1 MSAHARRYRW
11 WLLSVAAVCVTG
23 HTVLA
28 VPPTKGQPINKNVGP
43 GWPHLRGPHYDG
55 IDSTCKLADSWPSR
69 GPPVLWIRELGQGYS
84 GFAVVAGRA
93 YTQSQNLAG
102 QYVMCLDATTGA
114 TLWEY
119 RYDWPSK
126 PAGSYPGPMATPTW
140 HAGKIYFAA
149 PSGLVGCLDDRTG
162 APLWSVNVKK
172 VFGSSGTE
180 FGYACTPSV
189 EDGKVILPVGG
200 PGASVVALDADTGKT
215 IWKSGDDPAS
225 YCPALPITYRGRR
238 CSLAFLRNAL
248 ALFDVA
254 NGKQMWRQPISSDYD
269 EHAAWPLY
277 QEPDLMVASPMRAGA
292 QLFRLEQVNQAIT
305 SRMVWASRE
314 LSNDIF
320 SSVLVD
326 GHVYGFDIRD
336 LQAKEYRASRGQF
349 KCLDWKT
356 GKTLWA
362 TDKTGHANVLA
373 ADGKL
378 ILFNDQGTLILA
390 RINPQAYEELGRAS
404 IFHSGIC
411 WTAPA
416 LDRGRLFVRNQSQA
430 ACIFLGNPATLA
442 KEDLSKAIG
451 AVDLPQSISWDWTWI
466 LSREREYPFDA
477 PRWSELR
484 LWFAFS
490 VLGVFLPA
498 IVVGIATNGL
508 VRCYRPDIA
517 RRAGWL
523 AFGSSSIALGMVGTT
538 LYSEL
543 WDTFVFTWPVS
554 MFVAFQTMV
563 QTSVH
568 SGRQSAN
575 SRFRWGIRAL
585 MLIFVALCIGY
596 YLICRKLGIVVGW
609 GFLFGFLPAFPASV
623 LVARLEK
630 RSTPVAQLMLTLAF
644 VLYFWGSGIFTMWK
658 MRP

>member
-1 MSAHARRYRW
+1 MSACLPGYRW
-11 WLLSVAAVCVTG
+11 WLLAVATFSVSG
-23 HTVLA
+23 HTVQAL
-28 VPPTKGQPINKNVGP
+28 PPAKGQPIDKTAGP

-55 IDSTCKLADSWPSR
+55 IDLTSRVADSWPSR
-69 GPPVLWIRELGQGYS
+69 GPPVLWVRELGQGYS
-84 GFAVVAGRA
+84 GFAVVANRA
-93 YTQSQNLAG
+93 YTQAQSLAG
-102 QYVMCLDATTGA
+102 QYVICLDAATGA
-114 TLWEY
+114 TLWEH

-126 PAGSYPGPMATPTW
+126 PAGSYPGPLATPTW
-140 HAGKIYFAA
+140 HAGKVYFAA

-162 APLWSVNVKK
+162 ASLWSVNVKK

-180 FGYACTPSV
+180 FGYACTPCV

-215 IWKSGDDPAS
+215 IWKSGEDPAS

-238 CSLAFLRNAL
+238 CCVTFLRNTL
-248 ALFDVA
+248 AVFDVTD
-254 NGKQMWRQPISSDYD
+254 GKQLWRQPISSDYD

-277 QEPDLMVASPMRAGA
+277 QEPDVMIASPMRAGA
-292 QLFRLEQVNQAIT
+292 QLYRLDQVSHAII

-320 SSVLVD
+320 SSVLVH
-326 GHVYGFDIRD
+326 GHIYGFDLKD

-390 RINPQAYEELGRAS
+390 RINPQAYEELGRVS
-404 IFHSGIC
+404 VLHGGIC

-430 ACIFLGNPATLA
+430 ACIFLGNPYAISGD
-442 KEDLSKAIG
+442 DLSKAIG
-451 AVDLPQSISWDWTWI
+451 AADLPHSISWDWTWI

-477 PRWSELR
+477 PRWAELR

-490 VLGVFLPA
+490 ALGVFLPA
-498 IVVGIATNGL
+498 LLVGLGTFGL
-508 VRCYRPDIA
+508 VRCYRPDMAHIA
-517 RRAGWL
+517 ASL
-523 AFGSSSIALGMVGTT
+523 AFGSSAIGLGMVGTT

-543 WDTFVFTWPVS
+543 WDTFVFTWPASLFIV
-554 MFVAFQTMV
+554 FQTMV
-563 QTSVH
+563 QTSVQV
-568 SGRQSAN
+568 GRRST
-575 SRFRWGIRAL
+575 RFRWRWGMRAL
-585 MLIFVALCIGY
+585 MLAFAALCLGY
-596 YLICRKLGIVVGW
+596 YLVCRKLGIVVGW
-609 GFLFGFLPAFPASV
+609 GFLFGFLPAFPVSV
-623 LVARLEK
+623 LAGRLEK
-630 RSTPVAQLMLTLAF
+630 KSTPAAPLVLTLAF

-658 MRP
+658 MGP